1 MSTRQGYKCPLL
13 SYFLLKN
20 QEKSA
25 TMVDGKYCEKTQV
38 IHKYWRKSCLFLI

>member
-1 MSTRQGYKCPLL
+1 MSTRQGDKCPFL

-25 TMVDGKYCEKTQV
+25 TMEVGKYCEK
-38 IHKYWRKSCLFLI
+38 HK